1 MEWNEREERNEEE
14 KGGKEVKGKERLLQ
28 ILSKPTVVVIDLLDI
43 YEIIW

>member
-1 MEWNEREERNEEE
+1 MKGGERNEEE
-14 KGGKEVKGKERLLQ
+14 KGGKEVKGKEGLSQ